1 MIKAVF
7 ADIDYTL
14 TDSNRNISEIT
25 VNSIKRCANKGIEII
40 LTSGRS
46 RMEMM
51 NRQKEIGASH
61 YIISS
66 NGADVYDI
74 KKQKEIFSENL
85 EKDDIKRLLQYS
97 IEKDYQIRFIYEDK
111 FITNKIVFPDEK
123 HKVVSLDEIKQIIE
137 NKKIVQ
143 CVICDRDL
151 ERQKNLKNY
160 VENNFTKLE
169 IVNESKRLTDS
180 NAKPTKIYYCDITLK
195 DISKGKSILKI
206 CEYLKIKPEEI
217 ITIGDSENDLSMFEV
232 TPNSVAMGN
241 AVEEVKNKANYV
253 TLSND
258 DNGVAE
264 VLNRLQKLYVN
275 IKVLN
280 SL

>member
-14 TDSNRNISEIT
+14 TDSNRNISDVT
-25 VNSIKRCANKGIEII
+25 VNSIKRCVNKGVKVI

-46 RMEMM
+46 RMEMIS
-51 NRQKEIGASH
+51 RQKEIGASH

-74 KKQKEIFSENL
+74 EKQKEIFSENL
-85 EKDDIKRLLQYS
+85 RKDDIKRLLQYS
-97 IEKDYQIRFIYEDK
+97 IENDYQIRFIYEDK

-123 HKVVSLDEIKQIIE
+123 HKVVSLDEIKETIE

-151 ERQKNLKNY
+151 ERQKILKNY
-160 VENNFTKLE
+160 VENNFSKLE
-169 IVNESKRLTDS
+169 IVNESKRLTDP

-195 DISKGKSILKI
+195 GISKGKSILKI
-206 CEYLKIKPEEI
+206 CEYLKIKPQEI

-241 AVEEVKNKANYV
+241 AVKEVKNKADYV

-264 VLNRLQKLYVN
+264 VLN
-275 IKVLN
+275 